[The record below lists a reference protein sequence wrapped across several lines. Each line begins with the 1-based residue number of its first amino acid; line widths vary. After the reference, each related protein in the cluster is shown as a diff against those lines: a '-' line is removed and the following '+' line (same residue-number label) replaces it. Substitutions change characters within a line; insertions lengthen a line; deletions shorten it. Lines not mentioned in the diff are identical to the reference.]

1 MIADRGEEIALGC
14 TCAGA
19 EVRAGQEPTA
29 DLLNAVQVF
38 AAEHAACL

>member
-1 MIADRGEEIALGC
+1 MIADQDEQIALGC

-19 EVRAGQEPTA
+19 EVRAGREPTA
-29 DLLNAVQVF
+29 DLLNAGQAF